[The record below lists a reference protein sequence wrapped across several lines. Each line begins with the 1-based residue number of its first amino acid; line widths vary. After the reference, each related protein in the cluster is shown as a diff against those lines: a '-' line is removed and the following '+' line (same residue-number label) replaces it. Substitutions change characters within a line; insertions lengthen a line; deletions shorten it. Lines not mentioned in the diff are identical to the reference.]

1 MRVTIIP
8 TDGYVSVDGEGFDKL
23 DLSSISANV
32 HAIQWFDTEGEVEI
46 KDSRG
51 RITQNQPIDSIAPY
65 QAAIDAWQIAKDEAI
80 LQEATLQEASQIA
93 IDEIKPA
100 GLTE

>member
-8 TDGYVSVDGEGFDKL
+8 SDDYVSVDGKGFNKL
-23 DLSSISANV
+23 DLSFISANV

-65 QAAIDAWQIAKDEAI
+65 QAAIDAWQLAKDEAA
-80 LQEATLQEASQIA
+80 QTTPTEQTL
-93 IDEIKPA
+93 
-100 GLTE
+100 

>member
-65 QAAIDAWQIAKDEAI
+65 QAAIEAWQLAKDEASRTVG
-80 LQEATLQEASQIA
+80 A
-93 IDEIKPA
+93 
-100 GLTE
+100 

>member
-46 KDSRG
+46 KDSKG

-65 QAAIDAWQIAKDEAI
+65 QAAIDAWRLAKDEA
-80 LQEATLQEASQIA
+80 A
-93 IDEIKPA
+93 KP
-100 GLTE
+100 TEEQLA